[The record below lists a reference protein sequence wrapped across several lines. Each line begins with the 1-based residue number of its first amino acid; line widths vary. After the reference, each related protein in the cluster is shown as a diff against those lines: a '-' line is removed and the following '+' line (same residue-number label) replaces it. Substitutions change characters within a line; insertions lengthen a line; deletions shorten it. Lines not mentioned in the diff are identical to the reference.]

1 MRLVNV
7 ITVCLSILFTNICLA
22 QPQSD
27 SKGPKPPTLEQRL
40 KMVTEKICLP
50 LKLDKNQTKK
60 VGDVF
65 KDFFSEM
72 DKSIDLKTNPPR
84 MPEKSK
90 VEALAKIR
98 DNKIKK
104 IIPENLFDKYLEL
117 EKTIRPPR
125 EGNPHMN

>member
-1 MRLVNV
+1 MKLVNV
-7 ITVCLSILFTNICLA
+7 VTVCLSLLFTSICLA
-22 QPQSD
+22 QPHD
-27 SKGPKPPTLEQRL
+27 SKGLRPPTLEQRL
-40 KMVTEKICLP
+40 KMVSEKICLP

-65 KDFFSEM
+65 KDFFTEM
-72 DKSIDLKTNPPR
+72 DKSIDSKTNPPR

-117 EKTIRPPR
+117 EKTTRPPR

>member
-98 DNKIKK
+98 DNKVKK